1 MNPWLTFSLILLGI
15 WTLIWIVKP
24 SVRKEM
30 LWVSIVTAPLGLTEP
45 MFVPEYWNPPSL
57 FDLAARTGFDIES
70 LIFCFAVGGIG
81 AVLYETFGNAEHVK
95 MGGYEMHASRHKFH
109 KVMLMSP
116 IIVFLPLYFFTGLN
130 PIYTSSIAM
139 LIGSLAAMLCRPALI
154 KKICLGSLLFLGVYF
169 IFFFSF
175 NLVYPG
181 IVEQVWNLNAISGIL
196 ILGVPLEELMFA
208 VTFGG
213 LWSSYY
219 EHITWSKVI
228 ERKEG

>member
-1 MNPWLTFSLILLGI
+1 M
-15 WTLIWIVKP
+15 
-24 SVRKEM
+24 
-30 LWVSIVTAPLGLTEP
+30 
-45 MFVPEYWNPPSL
+45 
-57 FDLAARTGFDIES
+57 
-70 LIFCFAVGGIG
+70 
-81 AVLYETFGNAEHVK
+81 
-95 MGGYEMHASRHKFH
+95 
-109 KVMLMSP
+109 
-116 IIVFLPLYFFTGLN
+116 
-130 PIYTSSIAM
+130 
-139 LIGSLAAMLCRPALI
+139 
-154 KKICLGSLLFLGVYF
+154 YF